1 MKKYDICV
9 FGGCSLDMTFFQ
21 KEDGTYNSE
30 PDICMPG
37 GKGANQAVAAA
48 RSGSKVVIISKVG
61 KDDVGDKIVENL
73 IKNGVHT
80 DGVEVV
86 EGLKNDCSKIY
97 IEKNTK
103 DNEIIRENG
112 AIDSFTIDMIEKN
125 KNILLNSKMVV
136 AQMKAP
142 KEVSIALINFCK
154 ENDIPLIITPCRP
167 DKLKI
172 SEKGNYELIDKITYI
187 TANRKECSTIFGTDD
202 IIECVKKYPNKLIIT
217 LGSEGLVYYD
227 GKNINKIDA
236 IKVEKVVDTTGAGDT
251 FNGNL
256 ATLLSRNVP
265 LSTAVEKAQYA
276 SALKLSKKGA
286 QNGMPYEEELD
297 DFIRKYNSRNSQYKE
312 EFNMIYEKMI
322 KVNELIKKKNQ
333 TKITKKQDKTFV
345 TESDLFIE
353 NFLINEITAI
363 YPNDNFVSEEGN
375 SLNSIK
381 NRTWIIDPI
390 DGTHHYMKNSIFWG
404 TQVAFIDNG
413 VVQFSIIYLPKL
425 KEIYYALNGIG
436 SFLNHKKICLC
447 DNLEFEQCNVEFC
460 GSVYK
465 NYEEKERILKALVL
479 NEKKVANVMH
489 INSCCIAFTNLISGR
504 TDALIL
510 STKKPWDIL
519 PGIFILKEYGI
530 NQIEIGNLSLF
541 SKSNELNNV
550 ILNIVN
556 NLTK

>member
-9 FGGCSLDMTFFQ
+9 LGGCSLDMTFFQ
-21 KEDGTYNSE
+21 KEDGSYNSE

-37 GKGANQAVAAA
+37 GKGANQAVAAS
-48 RSGSKVVIISKVG
+48 RSGSKVVIISKLG
-61 KDDVGDKIVENL
+61 KDDIGYKIIDNL
-73 IKNGVHT
+73 RNNGVST
-80 DGVEVV
+80 EGIEIV
-86 EGLKNDCSKIY
+86 EGLKNDCCKIY
-97 IEKNTK
+97 IEKESK

-125 KNILLNSKMVV
+125 KNILLNSKIVV

-142 KEVSIALINFCK
+142 KEVSVALINFCA
-154 ENDIPLIITPCRP
+154 ENEISLIITPCRP

-172 SEKGNYELIDKITYI
+172 SEKGNAELIKKISYI
-187 TANRKECSTIFGTDD
+187 TANKKECSTIFETED
-202 IIECVKKYPNKLIIT
+202 IIECIKKYPNKLIVT

-227 GKNINKIDA
+227 GKNIKKIDA

-256 ATLLSRNVP
+256 ATLLSRNLP
-265 LSTAVEKAQYA
+265 LSAAVEKSQYA
-276 SALKLSKKGA
+276 SAIKLTKEGA
-286 QNGMPYEEELD
+286 QAGMPYEDELN
-297 DFIRKYNSRNSQYKE
+297 DFIREYNSRNFRYNA
-312 EFNMIYEKMI
+312 EFNMIYEKI
-322 KVNELIKKKNQ
+322 IEVNELVLKKIK

-353 NFLINEITAI
+353 NFLISKITAI

-404 TQVAFIDNG
+404 TQVAFIDNNE
-413 VVQFSIIYLPKL
+413 VQFSIIYLPKL
-425 KEIYYALNGIG
+425 KEIYYALNGFG
-436 SFLNHKKICLC
+436 AFLNHKKIHFQ
-447 DNLEFEQCNVEFC
+447 DNLELEQCNVEFC

-465 NYEEKERILKALVL
+465 CFEEKEKILKEITL
-479 NEKKVANVMH
+479 NEQKVANVMH
-489 INSCCIAFTNLISGR
+489 INSCCIAFTNLVSDR

-510 STKKPWDIL
+510 STQKPWDIL
-519 PGIFILKEYGI
+519 PGIFMLKEYGI
-530 NQIEIGNLSLF
+530 DKINIGNLSLF
-541 SKSNELNNV
+541 SKCEELTD
-550 ILNIVN
+550 II
-556 NLTK
+556 KKAY

>member
-30 PDICMPG
+30 PDICLPG
-37 GKGANQAVAAA
+37 GKGANQAVAAS
-48 RSGSKVVIISKVG
+48 RSGSNVVIISKLG
-61 KDDVGDKIVENL
+61 KDDIGYKIIDNL
-73 IKNGVHT
+73 RNNGVST
-80 DGVEVV
+80 EGIEIV
-86 EGLKNDCSKIY
+86 EGLKNDCCKIY
-97 IEKNTK
+97 IEKDTK

-112 AIDSFTIDMIEKN
+112 AIDSFTVDLIEKN
-125 KNILLNSKMVV
+125 KNILLNSKIVV

-142 KEVSIALINFCK
+142 KEVSVALINFCA

-172 SEKGNYELIDKITYI
+172 SEKGNAELIEKISYI
-187 TANRKECSTIFGTDD
+187 TANKKECSTIFETDD
-202 IIECVKKYPNKLIIT
+202 IIECIKKYPNKLIVT
-217 LGSEGLVYYD
+217 LGSEGLIYYD
-227 GKNINKIDA
+227 GKNIIKIDA

-265 LSTAVEKAQYA
+265 LSIAVEKSQYA
-276 SALKLSKKGA
+276 SAIKLAKESA
-286 QNGMPYEEELD
+286 QAGMPYEDDLN
-297 DFIRKYNSRNSQYKE
+297 DFIREYNSRNFLYKD
-312 EFNMIYEKMI
+312 EFNMIHEKI
-322 KVNELIKKKNQ
+322 SEVNELVKKKIKP
-333 TKITKKQDKTFV
+333 KITKKQDKTFV
-345 TESDLFIE
+345 SESDLFIE
-353 NFLINEITAI
+353 NFLINKITAI

-404 TQVAFIDNG
+404 TQVAFIDNDE
-413 VVQFSIIYLPKL
+413 VQFSIIYLPKL
-425 KEIYYALNGIG
+425 NEIYYALNGIG
-436 SFLNHKKICLC
+436 AFLNHKKTYFQ
-447 DNLEFEQCNVEFC
+447 DNIELEQCNVEFC
-460 GSVYK
+460 GSVHKYF
-465 NYEEKERILKALVL
+465 EEKDRILKEITL
-479 NEKKVANVMH
+479 NEQKVANVMH

-519 PGIFILKEYGI
+519 PGIFMLKEYGI
-530 NQIEIGNLSLF
+530 NQIDIGNLSLF
-541 SKSNELNNV
+541 SKSDELRDK
-550 ILNIVN
+550 IIKSINI
-556 NLTK
+556 